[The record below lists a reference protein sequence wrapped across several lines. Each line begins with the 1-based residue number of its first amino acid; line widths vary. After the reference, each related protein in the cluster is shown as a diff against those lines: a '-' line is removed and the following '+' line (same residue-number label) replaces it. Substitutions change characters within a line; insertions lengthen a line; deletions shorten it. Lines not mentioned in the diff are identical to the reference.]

1 MKFAYYP
8 GCSARSTCAEL
19 NEATHLVA
27 SKLGLELQ
35 QLESATCT
43 GAREIRAIDPA
54 GFYRLNVRILALA
67 ERHGLPLMTICNTCT
82 LNLLDAHA
90 AFVNDRKLAADINAR
105 LAEEGLR
112 YSGRTRISHFLWVLH
127 EDIGEQRLR
136 DLVVNPLTDMTVAA
150 FYGCHI
156 TRPPLR
162 YGFVDSR
169 NNVALERLA
178 EILGCRPIDYSGR
191 TECCGFHTAAH
202 DERVAI
208 KLTGQHILSAK
219 TNGANAMV
227 TPCPLCHTVLDGFQR
242 EIEQDM
248 KQALDM
254 PVLHLPQLV
263 GLALGLS
270 PEELRMDR
278 HMVPAAALTA
288 FAAGSPQT

>member
-1 MKFAYYP
+1 
-8 GCSARSTCAEL
+8 
-19 NEATHLVA
+19 
-27 SKLGLELQ
+27 
-35 QLESATCT
+35 
-43 GAREIRAIDPA
+43 
-54 GFYRLNVRILALA
+54 
-67 ERHGLPLMTICNTCT
+67 MTICNTCT

-90 AFVNDRKLAADINAR
+90 AFVSDDEARASGQCASWRRKASNTAAGPGSAIS
-105 LAEEGLR
+105 
-112 YSGRTRISHFLWVLH
+112 SGCCY
-127 EDIGEQRLR
+127 EDIGEARLR
-136 DLVVNPLTDMTVAA
+136 ELVVNPLTGLTVAA

-202 DERVAI
+202 DEKVAI

-219 TNGANAMV
+219 TGGAQAMV

-242 EIEQDM
+242 EIEKDLGQE
-248 KQALDM
+248 LDM

-270 PEELRMDR
+270 PEELKSTGIMVRRRSRACRRKDR
-278 HMVPAAALTA
+278 QRWNAEVMGHRRRAQSRVDAIADCALVMPRSRCKSLIAHCCKA
-288 FAAGSPQT
+288 FV